1 KAFLLEQAEKLQQ
14 RSFTMAKEGG
24 RPYRYLPGP
33 ARKEDLAREIAEK
46 DGVTNGLVCVFSV
59 VEPCKTFSMVWKGGK
74 SFIRPARRKCLFLY
88 YYFIDRE
95 LGLIHVKVQTWFPF
109 RVQVY
114 VNGHEHL
121 ARKLARHGVK
131 YL

>member
-1 KAFLLEQAEKLQQ
+1 
-14 RSFTMAKEGG
+14 MAKEGG

-95 LGLIHVKVQTWFPF
+95 G
-109 RVQVY
+109 RVPLRGEIRWPQLPADSRLPV
-114 VNGHEHL
+114 
-121 ARKLARHGVK
+121 
-131 YL
+131 